1 MMQTA
6 RGGERPMGG
15 IPMKSRFTVHKIVF
29 IAILAALVF
38 VVTFFRFPLL
48 GSKVHFANAICLLS
62 GLLMGP
68 LAGGL
73 AAGIGSMLYDVF
85 FYPSDLLTYLITFIT
100 KFAMAWVCGKIAFAA
115 DKEAKNHG
123 WNIAAGVIGAW
134 TYVALYM
141 LKTFVYQKF
150 VYGYPADTVWATV
163 LSKFPASAIN
173 AVAAMIV
180 APILYAALR
189 PALQKAGLLD
199 KIRA

>member
-1 MMQTA
+1 MEKKWT
-6 RGGERPMGG
+6 
-15 IPMKSRFTVHKIVF
+15 IHKIVF

-48 GSKVHFANAICLLS
+48 GSKVHLANAICLLS

-68 LAGGL
+68 AAGGL
-73 AAGIGSMLYDVF
+73 AAGLGSMLYDVF
-85 FYPSDLLTYLITFIT
+85 FYPSDLITYLITFIT
-100 KFAMAWVCGKIAFAA
+100 KFAMAWVCGMIAFKA

-123 WNIAAGVIGAW
+123 WNVAACVIGAW

-150 VYGYPADTVWATV
+150 VYGYPGDTVWAAL

-173 AVAAMIV
+173 AAVAMIV
-180 APILYAALR
+180 APILYTALR
-189 PALQKAGLLD
+189 PALQKAHLLE

>member
-1 MMQTA
+1 MN
-6 RGGERPMGG
+6 R
-15 IPMKSRFTVHKIVF
+15 KFTIHKIVF

-38 VVTFFRFPLL
+38 VVTFFRFPLM

-68 LAGGL
+68 LAGGGL
-73 AAGIGSMLYDVF
+73 GSMLYDVF
-85 FYPSDLLTYLITFIT
+85 YYPSDLVTYLITFVS

-115 DKEAKNHG
+115 DKDAKNHS
-123 WNIAAGVIGAW
+123 WNITACVVGAW
-134 TYVALYM
+134 TYVVLYM

-150 VYGYPADTVWATV
+150 VYGYPGDTVWAAL

-173 AVAAMIV
+173 AAAAMIV
-180 APILYAALR
+180 APILYTALR

-199 KIRA
+199 KIRS

>member
-1 MMQTA
+1 MSKKLTLQ
-6 RGGERPMGG
+6 
-15 IPMKSRFTVHKIVF
+15 KIVF

-48 GSKVHFANAICLLS
+48 GSKVHFANAICLVS

-73 AAGIGSMLYDVF
+73 AAGLGSMLYDVF
-85 FYPSDLLTYLITFIT
+85 FYPSDLLGYAVTFVT

-115 DKEAKNHG
+115 SKEARSHG
-123 WNIAAGVIGAW
+123 WNIVACVVGAW

-141 LKTFVYQKF
+141 LKTYLYQRF
-150 VYGYPADTVWATV
+150 IYVVPMDTVWATV

-173 AVAAMIV
+173 AVAAMV
-180 APILYAALR
+180 AAPILYTALR
-189 PALQKAGLLD
+189 PALDKAHLLD
-199 KIRA
+199 KMRN